1 MDYTNFLLACYIIR
15 QDNVQDLYN
24 LENKNSSGHDGI
36 SNMVLKYIK
45 LELSNS
51 LTLIVNQ
58 MLTTGIFRIHLKS
71 LKLPQCLKRR
81 FPFITKVSAYL
92 IVTYHIKNF

>member
-1 MDYTNFLLACYIIR
+1 MDYTNLLLSCYIIR
-15 QDNVQDLYN
+15 QDNVQGLYN
-24 LENKNSSGHDGI
+24 LENKNSSGHDEI
-36 SNMVLKYIK
+36 SNKILKYIK

-71 LKLPQCLKRR
+71 LKLPQCLKKEI
-81 FPFITKVSAYL
+81 PLY
-92 IVTYHIKNF
+92 